1 MNLAHKYD
9 NARHTHYAHCGIVK
23 AQDVKED
30 GAFTGYAAVFGNV
43 DQGGDMILKGA
54 FADTIKER
62 AGKIRVLWNHSS
74 ADPIG
79 SPTHLSEDDNGL
91 FVRGQLNQEVQRG
104 REARALMK
112 AGDVEGMSIG
122 FRVAKN
128 GAEFDEDT
136 GVFKISKIILR
147 EFSIVTFPMNEL
159 AVATGIKSELSGIQT
174 VRDFEEFLLDTTN
187 FTKAQACSI
196 ASHGFKAGIRS
207 DSDPAGE
214 NGNGGDPRLDVSK
227 ALQAIKHFQAPVF
240 KRATII

>member
-9 NARHTHYAHCGIVK
+9 NARQMHYAHCGAIK

-43 DQGGDMILKGA
+43 DLGGDMILKGA
-54 FADTIKER
+54 FVDTLKER

-74 ADPIG
+74 DDPIG
-79 SPTHLSEDDNGL
+79 RPTHLSEDDHGL

-104 REARALMK
+104 REARALMM
-112 AGDVEGMSIG
+112 AGDVDGMSIG

-136 GVFKISKIILR
+136 GVFKISKVILR
-147 EFSIVTFPMNEL
+147 EFSIVTFPMNES
-159 AVATGIKSELSGIQT
+159 AVATGIKSEQSSILT

-196 ASHGFKAGIRS
+196 ASRGFKAGNQR
-207 DSDPAGE
+207 DAGQAGE
-214 NGNGGDPRLDVSK
+214 NGNGGEPRLDMSK
-227 ALQAIKHFQAPVF
+227 ALEAIKHFQAPVF
-240 KRATII
+240 RRATII